1 MGNKPEIIPLK
12 ILPRIRLNIIWLKD
26 HWESPG
32 NLTLEA
38 SGIWLQNYTVL
49 GKQTLGTN
57 ETLCS
62 PGPRRKEQWP
72 HKRLTLTCLWV
83 LSSLWQRRGWEW
95 PATGW
100 GALRARNAC
109 TEPFEGGRHYLH
121 YLHHSLVSGQ
131 TTGREHSPAHQQKIG
146 LKIYFNLWEEC
157 LSFKYTVEGL
167 LNHQPI
173 KRIYFKASILKLAHT
188 LNLNHM

>member
-131 TTGREHSPAHQQKIG
+131 TTGREHKLVHQQKIG
-146 LKIYFNLWEEC
+146 LKIYWEWPC
-157 LSFKYTVEGL
+157 LSEKT
-167 LNHQPI
+167 
-173 KRIYFKASILKLAHT
+173 
-188 LNLNHM
+188 